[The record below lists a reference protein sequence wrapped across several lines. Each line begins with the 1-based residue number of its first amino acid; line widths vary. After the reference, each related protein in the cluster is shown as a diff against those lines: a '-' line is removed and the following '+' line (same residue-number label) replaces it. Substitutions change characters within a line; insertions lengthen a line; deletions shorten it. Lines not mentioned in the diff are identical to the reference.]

1 MSKLGAGEPRET
13 MDQGEWIKELLKL
26 RRARRALGGRK
37 EPLESQEELY
47 LRTAMEMR
55 ASASASQYTER
66 KLSAVG
72 LSTSFDR

>member
-1 MSKLGAGEPRET
+1 

-47 LRTAMEMR
+47 SRTAMEMR

-66 KLSAVG
+66 ASVVTLRNHKLSAVG